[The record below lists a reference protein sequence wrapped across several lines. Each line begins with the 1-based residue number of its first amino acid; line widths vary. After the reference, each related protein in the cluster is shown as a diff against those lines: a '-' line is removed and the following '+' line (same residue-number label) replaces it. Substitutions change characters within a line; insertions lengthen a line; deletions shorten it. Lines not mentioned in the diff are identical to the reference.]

1 MKTLLLCVCAFLLA
15 TNTFGQNALS
25 QKRTQIMTL
34 GVFHFDFPNLDAV
47 RTQENDK
54 ISVLD
59 EPYRSEIIA
68 LAKSIQ
74 EFKPTLIAIETTPDN
89 QLTIDSL
96 YQLYLNGSWELRKN
110 EIYQLGFR
118 IGKEQSI
125 DKLYCI
131 DDFGVHYEHITA
143 IFTDSTRLSRISA
156 YQRKTLE
163 KEGETRTA
171 EKISSIT
178 EELNE
183 RNIRGNIQNSMAGY
197 LTGLFKYEE
206 NEGDFAGVDF
216 QTGRWF
222 NRNLRIFRNM
232 QRIPQNANDRI
243 LFIVGS
249 DHLNLLN
256 FFIESSLEYDL
267 VSPIPYIEKAR
278 LEK

>member
-1 MKTLLLCVCAFLLA
+1 MKTLLLCICAFLLT
-15 TNTFGQNALS
+15 TNTFGQNALT

-47 RTQENDK
+47 RTQEKDK

-59 EPYRSEIIA
+59 EPYMSEIIA

-74 EFKPTLIAIETTPDN
+74 EFKPTIIAIETTPDN
-89 QLTIDSL
+89 QLLIDSL
-96 YQLYLNGSWELRKN
+96 YQLYLNGYWELRKN

-118 IGKEQSI
+118 IGK
-125 DKLYCI
+125 KLNIEKFYCI
-131 DDFGVHYEHITA
+131 DDFGVHYNHITA
-143 IFTDSTRLSRISA
+143 IFNDSTRLASITA
-156 YQRKTLE
+156 YQRKSLE
-163 KEGETRTA
+163 NEGVSKTA

-178 EELNE
+178 EELHK
-183 RNIRGNIQNSMAGY
+183 RNIPSNIQNSMAGY

-222 NRNLRIFRNM
+222 NRNLRILRNI
-232 QRIPQNANDRI
+232 QRIPQTADDRI
-243 LFIVGS
+243 LLIIGS

-256 FFIESSLEYDL
+256 FFFESSNEFEL
-267 VSPIPYIEKAR
+267 VSPIPYIENQNVN
-278 LEK
+278 